1 MDLFDKSQSEAPRPL
16 ADLLRPSTL
25 DEMVGQ
31 RQLLQPGSMLRRHV
45 AEGRLG
51 NLIFFGR
58 SGLGKTTLARAIGNA
73 VNKEFRSINATE
85 AGLKE
90 VRQIAD
96 EARMKPI
103 LLFIDEIHRFSK
115 SQCDALLKSCEEGAF
130 DFIGATTENPY
141 HALHKALLSRSM
153 VLKLEPLDQ
162 EDMAILIERAVNHLR
177 RLGKQITLSEAQR
190 RKLAGRASGDA
201 RNLLNMIESLA
212 TGHPP
217 GPIKVTDA
225 MIEEILRAAPVIF
238 DRDGDEHYD
247 MISAFIKSM
256 RGSDPDAV
264 LYWLAR
270 LVSAGED
277 PRYIARRMMVHASED
292 IGLADNS
299 ALQTAVAAA
308 QAVEKI
314 GYPEARIILAHAA
327 LHIALAPKSGSA
339 YQGIGAAE
347 AYVAS
352 HSPIEVPL
360 YLRDAHYA
368 GAAALGH
375 EGYKS
380 PHSDPRGWNE
390 QIYAPGIRTGQF
402 YQSDARSPGS
412 FQARSDD
419 FWAGIKGTKPVRRF

>member
-1 MDLFDKSQSEAPRPL
+1 MADLFDSVKADGPRPL
-16 ADLLRPSTL
+16 ADLLRPETL

-31 RQLLQPGSMLRRHV
+31 RKLLAHGSLLRRHI
-45 AEGRLG
+45 AERRLG
-51 NLIFFGR
+51 NIILFGR
-58 SGLGKTTLARAIGNA
+58 PGIGKTTMARAIGKA
-73 VNKEFRSINATE
+73 IGKEFRAINATDS
-85 AGLKE
+85 GLKE

-103 LLFIDEIHRFSK
+103 LLFIDEIHRFTK
-115 SQCDALLKSCEEGAF
+115 AQCDALLADCEKGTF
-130 DFIGATTENPY
+130 DFISGTTENPY
-141 HALHKALLSRSM
+141 HAVHKALLSRSM
-153 VLKLEPLDQ
+153 VMKLEPLDAT
-162 EDMAILIERAVNHLR
+162 DMEILIDRAITHLHSSGKDL
-177 RLGKQITLSEAQR
+177 RLTDEQR
-190 RKLAGRASGDA
+190 KTLAGRASGDA
-201 RNLLNMIESLA
+201 RNLLNMLESLSM
-212 TGHPP
+212 GHPP
-217 GPIKVTDA
+217 GPIEVTRE
-225 MIEEILRAAPVIF
+225 MIEEIFQAAPVIF
-238 DRDGDEHYD
+238 DRNGDEHYD
-247 MISAFIKSM
+247 IISVFIKSM
-256 RGSDPDAV
+256 RGSDPDAT

-270 LVSAGED
+270 LVNAGED

-292 IGLADNS
+292 IGLSDNT

-352 HSPIEVPL
+352 HAPIEVPL

-375 EGYKS
+375 KGYIS

-390 QIYAPGIRTGQF
+390 QDYAPGIRPGTF
-402 YQSDARSPGS
+402 YRPGSRSPGS
-412 FQARSDD
+412 FELRAAEYWEKVTGR
-419 FWAGIKGTKPVRRF
+419 KG